1 METVKKKRNM
11 CLVLL
16 LKQEKKTL
24 RRVPYVKAQLCCMS
38 LQKNNPLYMPQFNV
52 RCFICYS
59 CNALESS
66 NAHLLQPTSTIN
78 LKQQQQQKK
87 RRKESA
93 QNGQNKR
100 PSWTLM
106 ASVRRDDCVWPREE
120 STSIIIIF
128 DTKC

>member
-11 CLVLL
+11 CVVLL
-16 LKQEKKTL
+16 LKQEKKHYTECYMSKHSFAACLCRKTTL
-24 RRVPYVKAQLCCMS
+24 FTCH
-38 LQKNNPLYMPQFNV
+38 
-52 RCFICYS
+52 
-59 CNALESS
+59 SS
-66 NAHLLQPTSTIN
+66 MCAVLFVAAATPWSHLTRTFYNQHLPSISSSRSN
-78 LKQQQQQKK
+78 KK
-87 RRKESA
+87 RRKESV

-120 STSIIIIF
+120 STFIIIIF